1 MGQSAGSGH
10 QSSQSSQ
17 APPPRELSSGVV
29 RLVDDL
35 LARALTCGASD
46 LHFEPIDECLLVR
59 IRVDGRL
66 RDVEQVPRHLSEN
79 VIARLKVMAGL
90 LTYRIDVPQEG
101 GLRWPP
107 TEGPDAAEPTDLR
120 VATFPTVRG
129 ERAVVRVFRAHSPVE
144 TIDQLGLTD
153 DQVAC
158 LQQATMMP
166 GGLVPVTGPAGSG
179 KTTTLYAMVRYILA
193 TTPER
198 SVVTLED
205 PVEQRI
211 NRVAQIQ
218 VNPYG
223 ELSYERCL
231 RSLLRQDP
239 QVILLGEIRDAATA
253 AVAIEASLTGHLIL
267 TTMHSGD
274 PAQAVV
280 RLLEMGV
287 PAYQVVSS
295 VAVVCSQRLLRRRQD
310 GGAGGDY
317 AGRVACAEIVR
328 IDEPARALILS
339 HASASSLREVLAAQ
353 GPGLYE
359 RACGL
364 ADAGVTDMTEVQR
377 VLGFPNEPGR
387 HARG

>member
-1 MGQSAGSGH
+1 MNQAANADRQSDRSNEP
-10 QSSQSSQ
+10 S
-17 APPPRELSSGVV
+17 PPRDPSSGVV
-29 RLVDDL
+29 RLVDEL
-35 LARALTCGASD
+35 LARSLASGASD
-46 LHFEPIDECLLVR
+46 VHFEPTDECLLVR

-66 RDVEQVPRHLSEN
+66 RDFEQIPRNLCDN
-79 VIARLKVMAGL
+79 VVARLKVMAGL
-90 LTYRIDVPQEG
+90 LTYRIDIPQEG

-107 TEGPDAAEPTDLR
+107 TEEAEPAEKTDLR

-144 TIDQLGLTD
+144 TLDQLGLTD
-153 DQVAC
+153 EQVEC
-158 LQQATMMP
+158 LQQATLMP

-179 KTTTLYAMVRYILA
+179 KTTTLYAMVRHILT

-223 ELSYERCL
+223 DLTYERCL

-239 QVILLGEIRDAATA
+239 QIILLGEIRDADTA
-253 AVAIEASLTGHLIL
+253 AVAVEASLTGHLIL

-274 PAQAVV
+274 PAEAVV

-287 PAYQVVSS
+287 PAYQLVSS
-295 VAVVCSQRLLRRRQD
+295 VAVVCSQRLLRRRH
-310 GGAGGDY
+310 GAGDDDY
-317 AGRVACAEIVR
+317 AGRIACAEIVR
-328 IDEPARALILS
+328 LNDTARELVLS
-339 HASASSLREVLAAQ
+339 HASVSALRHAFSAQ
-353 GPGLYE
+353 GPSLYE
-359 RACGL
+359 RATGL
-364 ADAGVTDMTEVQR
+364 ADAGMTDRAEVHR
-377 VLGFPNEPGR
+377 VLGSPREPDE